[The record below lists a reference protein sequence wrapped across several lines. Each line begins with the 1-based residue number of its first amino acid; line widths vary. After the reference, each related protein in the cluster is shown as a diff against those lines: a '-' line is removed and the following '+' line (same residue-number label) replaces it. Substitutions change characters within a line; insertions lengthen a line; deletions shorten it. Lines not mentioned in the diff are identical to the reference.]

1 MNVQDILAI
10 ATLGLLGGGTVPK
23 KRKEKKKETLNRCP
37 KCGSRDFK
45 WVNVGSHSNGDTWR
59 CTCMKCDHEYTVV
72 EECFFRIEEDE

>member
-1 MNVQDILAI
+1 MATTRIGNWDYIDMEDI
-10 ATLGLLGGGTVPK
+10 
-23 KRKEKKKETLNRCP
+23 RCP